1 MIGQNATQVN
11 KIVGQLI
18 AKAWMDNDFQER
30 FVANT
35 AEVLREAGL
44 ILDEAAKVAVVQNA
58 SEMPGFRLAAA
69 GGYEINLPP
78 LSGDLGRERL
88 YSATSKDSQQ
98 SPFPTLFCCCCC

>member
-1 MIGQNATQVN
+1 MLAQNASQVN

-18 AKAWMDNDFQER
+18 AKAWMDNEFQER

-44 ILDEAAKVAVVQNA
+44 MLEEAAKVAVVQNTG
-58 SEMPGFRLAAA
+58 EMPGFRLAAA
-69 GGYEINLPP
+69 GAYEINLPP

-88 YSATSKDSQQ
+88 YSATAKDSEQIA
-98 SPFPTLFCCCCC
+98 PTACCCCC